1 MSAWSLMRVM
11 AVGLGELGSV
21 VAVENWPLRALSEE
35 PSPALLML
43 PMWGGGQYWW
53 ISQALKNIRNGD
65 FTVKSSGL

>member
-43 PMWGGGQYWW
+43 QCGEVASIGG
-53 ISQALKNIRNGD
+53 SPRL
-65 FTVKSSGL
+65 